1 MYDPYSNILE
11 DYTRKSS
18 PATNIQHLT
27 LQLVIHA
34 IRPLR
39 LLELAEIVRAN
50 SSNPFLTQ
58 DMATTKDTIL
68 TTCGPLL
75 ERLADEIVCVIHYY
89 FTLNIS

>member
-50 SSNPFLTQ
+50 SSNPFLT
-58 DMATTKDTIL
+58 
-68 TTCGPLL
+68 
-75 ERLADEIVCVIHYY
+75 
-89 FTLNIS
+89 